1 MVKLEHLFLNAIL
14 ENSISVLKCLSIE
27 LPYGTAISSLGI
39 PYPQKAHMS
48 RKSCKLIFMATLLII
63 VKRQTQLKCPST
75 DKWEKKIWCINVM
88 KYYSAKKMNDI
99 LMHTI

>member
-63 VKRQTQLKCPST
+63 VQKWKQLKYVLT
-75 DKWEKKIWCINVM
+75 DEYI
-88 KYYSAKKMNDI
+88 
-99 LMHTI
+99 